1 MVHTLDNFIPQLDF
15 WKLIKCDG
23 VAFIMPCDGIA
34 FIKPVFPPIL
44 LTIVFFNNASK
55 IICDLFQLGSS
66 KAQDCSTTGDKLP
79 VCPGKESINRIN
91 VLCTIYKMQ
100 NSRSVSQSG
109 YIHA

>member
-1 MVHTLDNFIPQLDF
+1 
-15 WKLIKCDG
+15 
-23 VAFIMPCDGIA
+23 MPCDGIA

-79 VCPGKESINRIN
+79 VCPGKESINKMN

-109 YIHA
+109 YIHTAKNALLHLSRTTQFLSKTTSLLKI